1 MSSVS
6 QEVKERVADK
16 LTACLQD
23 SGKLVKHLCQEST
36 GSDVSKRHHI
46 NFQATFSFQE
56 LAKAAKAFASQD
68 SSILAAHDRLKRIG
82 VTLSDMTSS
91 VDTATR
97 SAQSLQRICRKV
109 DNLEKAF

>member
-36 GSDVSKRHHI
+36 GSD
-46 NFQATFSFQE
+46 E